1 MSETADYNK
10 SATPTAHH
18 AAHESGGSDEVV
30 GTVLRDGTKTLTA
43 DWDIG
48 DTRKILT
55 DGIRA
60 RDAAGLLLQDDGG
73 NGITVADG
81 GDVTLSHQLSIAGA
95 SRVRGT
101 KTTAQTIAS
110 GTNTTVQWN
119 SKDFDNLNEFDNVT
133 NYRFTASKAGYYMF
147 SALLLSANVAW
158 VDGALW
164 YLILLKNGAL
174 IYRGFRHVNTAAET
188 MYYSAILHDILYLAV
203 NDYVEFQIL
212 HNRGSDTNTFN
223 SGEHNHFVIHRLS

>member
-1 MSETADYNK
+1 MSETADYDK

-60 RDAAGLLLQDDGG
+60 RDGAGLLLQDDGG

-81 GDVTLSHQLSIAGA
+81 GDVTLSHQLGISGA

-101 KTTAQTIAS
+101 KTTVQTIVTV
-110 GTNTTVQWN
+110 TNTVVQWN
-119 SKDFDNLNEFDNVT
+119 VKDYDNLNEFDAVT
-133 NYRFTASKAGYYMF
+133 NYRFTATKAGYYAVYG
-147 SALLLSANVAW
+147 SLLSASVAW
-158 VDGALW
+158 AAGAYWTLMVR
-164 YLILLKNGAL
+164 KNGTEY
-174 IYRGFRHVNTAAET
+174 IQGYRNIKDAART
-188 MYYSAILHDILYLAV
+188 DYFPSTVYTQLSLAA
-203 NDYVEFQIL
+203 NDYIEFLIR
-212 HNRGSDTNTFN
+212 HNRSSDTNTYAASDF
-223 SGEHNHFVIHRLS
+223 NHFAIHRLS